1 MLSAHP
7 LDAVL
12 QRLAAIAP
20 LRLAESWD
28 NVGLLVGDRRRL
40 VSRVMTCL
48 TITPEVVAEARDC
61 GVDLLVT
68 HHPLP
73 FKPVSKL
80 TSDNYAGKMLLE
92 LIAANIAVYSAH
104 TAFDSAEA
112 GINAMW
118 ADWLGLK
125 HVQPLEPQPLEADSH
140 LGAGRYGKLPA
151 PITLSALANEMA
163 EYVGAEHFRLV
174 ESTPDPAVLKVAIA
188 CGSGGSFIPMTK
200 RAGCQALITGE
211 ATFHQCLEARA
222 CGVNL
227 VLLGHYYSE
236 RFAMER
242 LADRLA
248 TEIHDLAVFVSERDL
263 DPLKHCHLQ
272 DGFN

>member
-1 MLSAHP
+1 MSAHP
-7 LDAVL
+7 LDVVL
-12 QRLAAIAP
+12 QRLALIAP

-48 TITPEVVAEARDC
+48 TVTPEVVAEARDC
-61 GVDLLVT
+61 GVNLLIT

-73 FKPVSKL
+73 FKPLSKI
-80 TSDNYAGKMLLE
+80 TSDTYSGKMLLD
-92 LIAANIAVYSAH
+92 LIAGDIAVYSAH
-104 TAFDSAEA
+104 TAFDSAAE

-125 HVQPLEPQPLEADSH
+125 NIQPLEPRTTETDLD
-140 LGAGRYGKLPA
+140 LGSGRYGRLPA
-151 PITLSALANEMA
+151 PISLERLAHEIA
-163 EYVGAEHFRLV
+163 EYVGASHFRLV
-174 ESTPDPAVLKVAIA
+174 ESSPDPSVLKVAIA
-188 CGSGGSFIPMTK
+188 CGSGGSFVPLAK

-222 CGVNL
+222 SGVSL

-242 LADRLA
+242 LAERLA
-248 TEIHDLAVFVSERDL
+248 SEMSDLSVFVSERDL
-263 DPLKHCHLQ
+263 DPLKHCQLKG
-272 DGFN
+272 GFN